1 MSAPYTVKVGTTVTR
16 IVDYSAKRTV
26 VMIYNNSNV
35 VIYLGVGKELST
47 ANGFP
52 IAPNQ
57 GAVFARE
64 FGDDPT
70 VAYYAVA
77 ESGEAD
83 VRVWEGFGKTLGA
96 LISELIET
104 MKR

>member
-1 MSAPYTVKVGTTVTR
+1 MGAPYTVKVGTTVKR
-16 IVDYSAKRTV
+16 IVDYSSKRTV
-26 VMIYNNSNV
+26 VMIYNNSSV
-35 VIYLGVGKELST
+35 VIFLGVGQDLST
-47 ANGFP
+47 TNGFP

-70 VAYYAVA
+70 IAYYAVA

-83 VRVWEGFGKTLGA
+83 VRVWEGYGKTLGA
-96 LISELIET
+96 LIQELIQV

>member
-1 MSAPYTVKVGTTVTR
+1 MSAPFNVTVTTTVTR
-16 IVDYSAKRTV
+16 IVDYSSKRTV
-26 VMIYNNSNV
+26 VMIYNNSSV
-35 VIYLGVGKELST
+35 VIYVGVGKGLT
-47 ANGFP
+47 TQNGFP

-70 VAYYAVA
+70 LSYYAVA
-77 ESGEAD
+77 ESGTAD
-83 VRVWEGFGKTLGA
+83 VRVWEGFGKTLGT
-96 LISELIET
+96 LIQELINV